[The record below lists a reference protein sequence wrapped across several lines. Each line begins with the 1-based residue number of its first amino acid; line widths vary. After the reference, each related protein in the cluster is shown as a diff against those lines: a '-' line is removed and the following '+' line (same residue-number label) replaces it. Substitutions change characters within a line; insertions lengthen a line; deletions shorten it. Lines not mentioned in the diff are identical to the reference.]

1 MNASDLQR
9 NSSSTADR
17 SGVEF
22 GESAEG
28 FPVARIGDTVLAMIP
43 FTDGGGFLASA
54 WHFQRPLSELE
65 RADFFG
71 HDGRLAD
78 ETAFRERVFETE
90 CHKREL
96 AAFRR
101 VQTRMS
107 CSTPWGSSQ
116 LATIYAEGMVS
127 HATAGH
133 GGFHLSA
140 ERNARVH
147 PMLRNDTPWY
157 EEDVEWAIVALTF
170 PELFTTYERKNAN
183 EAIRNSWPDAWEE
196 FHGQELLPGE
206 SRTKDRRDFERQHA
220 GDWIVVSAILSDH
233 HPGMTEVVA
242 TIGGTRSNRA
252 DERRFLVPSAEYAD
266 RGSFGFV
273 IDDARHAGYD
283 GPSSFIGWQARRN
296 AR

>member
-1 MNASDLQR
+1 MNAPDLQR
-9 NSSSTADR
+9 NSSSTPDR

-54 WHFQRPLSELE
+54 WRVQRPLSELE

-78 ETAFRERVFETE
+78 KAAFWERVFEMAG
-90 CHKREL
+90 HKREL
-96 AAFRR
+96 AALRR

-107 CSTPWGSSQ
+107 CSTPWGASQ
-116 LATIYAEGMVS
+116 LATIYADGVVS
-127 HATAGH
+127 HVTAGH

-140 ERNARVH
+140 ERSARVH

-157 EEDVEWAIVALTF
+157 EEDAEWAIVVLTF
-170 PELFTTYERKNAN
+170 PELFTAYERKCAN
-183 EAIRNSWPDAWEE
+183 ETVRNSWPDAWETI
-196 FHGQELLPGE
+196 FGRELRPGE
-206 SRTKDRRDFERQHA
+206 SWMKDRRDFERQHA
-220 GDWIVVSAILSDH
+220 GDWIVVSAIQSDH

-242 TIGGTRSNRA
+242 TIGGARPNRA
-252 DERRFLVPSAEYAD
+252 DERRFLVPSAEYAG
-266 RGSFGFV
+266 RGPFCFV